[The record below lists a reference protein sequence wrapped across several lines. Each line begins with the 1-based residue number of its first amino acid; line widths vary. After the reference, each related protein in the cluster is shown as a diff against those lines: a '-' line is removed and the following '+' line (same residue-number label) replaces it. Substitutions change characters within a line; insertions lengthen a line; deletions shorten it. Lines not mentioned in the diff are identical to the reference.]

1 MQKWKQERTYKQK
14 AAGKPVTWS
23 GEIQSWTSAVVEGDI
38 GSGGGF
44 PSFSPVSSVS
54 LLSPLLYFFVIFSS
68 SPLSLRGCQQRLEM
82 AVSAAVRWCAV
93 AVERKHGG
101 SYGCS
106 SSLVYIFFLCHSPF
120 SPLPPPNVPPL
131 SVIFLSGRSLLPLL
145 FFFFFL
151 FCSPLFSF
159 LPPPSFCCFGSFL
172 FTPFFLENLLFL
184 SFGLSFLSQK
194 KTVDL
199 SLPISLPFSLFSSP
213 SVTALLSFSK
223 ILPPLCP
230 VIFPYIY
237 RISRERV
244 TIKVVK
250 IAILTRHGKP
260 HTNSDRKNGSWNRK
274 EF

>member
-23 GEIQSWTSAVVEGDI
+23 GETQSWTSAVVEGDI

-194 KTVDL
+194 KLLISL
-199 SLPISLPFSLFSSP
+199 SRSLFPFLFFLPPLSLPFSPSP
-213 SVTALLSFSK
+213 KFC
-223 ILPPLCP
+223 PPFVL
-230 VIFPYIY
+230 
-237 RISRERV
+237 
-244 TIKVVK
+244 
-250 IAILTRHGKP
+250 
-260 HTNSDRKNGSWNRK
+260 
-274 EF
+274 